1 MQKLTI
7 NKQGNFL
14 SITLPKELVEKINL
28 TECDVLVVTE
38 TADGI
43 TLSKYDAQLEKAM
56 EIYRQGSEKYRNA
69 LRELA

>member
-14 SITLPKELVEKINL
+14 SITLPKELVEKLNL
-28 TECDVLVVTE
+28 TEYDVLVVTE

-56 EIYRQGSEKYRNA
+56 DIYRQGSEKYRNA